1 MPEIEDELVDRRDA
15 ENVDENQLTERTS
28 GRNLRGNVYE
38 IHEVRNVGER
48 RIRRPPNWFDKECYM
63 AVMANDLTADINEPT
78 NIQ

>member
-48 RIRRPPNWFDKECYM
+48 RIRRPPN
-63 AVMANDLTADINEPT
+63 
-78 NIQ
+78 